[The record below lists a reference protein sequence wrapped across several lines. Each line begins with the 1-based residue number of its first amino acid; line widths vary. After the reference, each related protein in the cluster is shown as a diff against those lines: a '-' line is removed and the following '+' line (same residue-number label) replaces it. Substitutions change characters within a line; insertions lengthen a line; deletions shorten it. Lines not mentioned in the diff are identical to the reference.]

1 MKKII
6 KFIFSY
12 QWSKILIL
20 LETILVFYATVK
32 SFTLA
37 TLAINGGFEGSLPW
51 ITSLVGLIYAAYGTS
66 VGFYYNK
73 GKAEEVAKIQN
84 GIGQAIEDNEN
95 KPTI

>member
-1 MKKII
+1 MI

-20 LETILVFYATVK
+20 LETILVFYATIK
-32 SFTLA
+32 SFGLA
-37 TLAINGGFEGSLPW
+37 SIAISMGFDGSLPW

-73 GKAEEVAKIQN
+73 GKAEQVAKIQQ
-84 GIGQAIEDNEN
+84 GIPEN
-95 KPTI
+95 IPDDEATI